1 MSQTQIAR
9 RQQAESRDKS
19 GKAEVQSRG
28 AEAFCLTMPVAA
40 QLATARAP
48 KLEEAMGLMAT
59 ELNEANERARH
70 FEERVQELE
79 AGGDDAGPY
88 HPQLTKHTTALVVFC

>member
-1 MSQTQIAR
+1 MS
-9 RQQAESRDKS
+9 
-19 GKAEVQSRG
+19 
-28 AEAFCLTMPVAA
+28 VAA

-70 FEERVQELE
+70 FEERVQELK

-88 HPQLTKHTTALVVFC
+88 HQHLAKHTTSFGLLLNSIEDSLQPGK

>member
-1 MSQTQIAR
+1 
-9 RQQAESRDKS
+9 
-19 GKAEVQSRG
+19 
-28 AEAFCLTMPVAA
+28 
-40 QLATARAP
+40 
-48 KLEEAMGLMAT
+48 MGLMAT
-59 ELNEANERARH
+59 ELNEANDRARH

>member
-1 MSQTQIAR
+1 MS
-9 RQQAESRDKS
+9 
-19 GKAEVQSRG
+19 
-28 AEAFCLTMPVAA
+28 VAA

-59 ELNEANERARH
+59 ELNEANDRARH

-88 HPQLTKHTTALVVFC
+88 HPQLAKQTTALVVFCWTA

>member
-1 MSQTQIAR
+1 MR
-9 RQQAESRDKS
+9 
-19 GKAEVQSRG
+19 
-28 AEAFCLTMPVAA
+28 
-40 QLATARAP
+40 
-48 KLEEAMGLMAT
+48 LMAT

-88 HPQLTKHTTALVVFC
+88 HSQLTKHTTALVVFC